1 MKLCI
6 SDELKDI
13 KEQLVKKGYNV
24 VSDSNTICDV
34 IICDL
39 KNGDLNKT
47 NLQNNFK
54 RDSTIIIDSGSKK
67 TEEIEFIINNKVMNS
82 I

>member
-24 VSDSNTICDV
+24 VNDSNTICDV

-39 KNGDLNKT
+39 KNGDLNKI

-67 TEEIEFIINNKVMNS
+67 TEEIEFIINNKAMNS

>member
-39 KNGDLNKT
+39 KNGDLNKA